1 MEENKKFKLVSSK
14 KTRYLLPNILTL
26 AGVCLGI
33 SSIKFAI
40 DGSFGLAVNLILI
53 AAILDAL
60 DGRIARLIKGTSEFG
75 KELDSLTDFVS
86 FGIAPV
92 FILYFWE
99 LNNYGKLGW
108 AITLIYSVC
117 CVLRLA
123 RFNLTK
129 INETEEWKNNFFE
142 GVPSPA
148 GGLLI
153 LMPLIYELTNFNFGI
168 NIKQFTPYL
177 TILIA
182 ILLVSKIPTLALK
195 KISISPKA
203 TVFLL
208 LGIGIVFIAL
218 LFYTLETLLIFGTG
232 YLISIPVSIII
243 YNNQSKKNV
252 EKINKFKD
260 TYPNIKSN
268 KAVKDLY
275 NLNEVR
281 KKMRESIGFSL
292 ESESADVLRSYITLS
307 KYLKNSTAKK
317 IKLSSFDKKIISYSQ
332 NFNKF
337 LSVYEKNIKLRQY
350 NRISEKKFYRELN
363 RSYKKLS
370 TFDKKIN
377 KLSN

>member
-1 MEENKKFKLVSSK
+1 MEEKKKFKLVTSK

-33 SSIKFAI
+33 SSIKFSI
-40 DGSFGLAVNLILI
+40 DGNFSLAVIFILL

-129 INETEEWKNNFFE
+129 VDDKQLWKSNYFE

-148 GGLLI
+148 GGILI
-153 LMPLIYELTNFNFGI
+153 LVPLIFELSDLNLGF
-168 NIKQFTPYL
+168 NIKNITPYF
-177 TILIA
+177 TILMA
-182 ILLVSKIPTLALK
+182 ILLVSKIPTFSFK

-203 TVFLL
+203 TIFIL
-208 LGIGIVFIAL
+208 LGIGIIFISL
-218 LFYTLETLLIFGTG
+218 LNNPFETLLAFSLL
-232 YLISIPVSIII
+232 YLISIPVSFIM
-243 YNNQSKKNV
+243 YKN
-252 EKINKFKD
+252 KD
-260 TYPNIKSN
+260 IK
-268 KAVKDLY
+268 
-275 NLNEVR
+275 ET
-281 KKMRESIGFSL
+281 L
-292 ESESADVLRSYITLS
+292 ETSEDEHEDVL
-307 KYLKNSTAKK
+307 
-317 IKLSSFDKKIISYSQ
+317 
-332 NFNKF
+332 
-337 LSVYEKNIKLRQY
+337 
-350 NRISEKKFYRELN
+350 
-363 RSYKKLS
+363 
-370 TFDKKIN
+370 
-377 KLSN
+377 